1 MTKIYRNT
9 ENCQLRAL
17 EEGRTIEGYAVV
29 FNERSVFLPDW
40 NKGRMVEEV
49 MMPGCITDELIS
61 RSDVIANID
70 HDNRRMVA
78 RSVNGEGSLSL
89 TIDEHGLKFRFEAPA
104 TSDGETLLQGVK
116 RGDFRGC
123 SFAYTCDEDTG
134 VHYEKNE
141 KDPRALVRYVDEV
154 NGLYDVSV
162 VIHPAYPQTN
172 VDSRAAVLDGAL
184 MRGMIERQEQEND
197 TNSNSNSNSNSMD
210 KIKKN
215 EENVEQ
221 PKADNPNEVEAMKA
235 EMEGMKRSINDLQA
249 GQAAVSKKVSSIK
262 VGAEQKRNFSLLRA
276 IREVANGEK
285 LNDDAAAI
293 IRAGRDEMRDAGLNS
308 VGQIIVPQ
316 QRAAITVT
324 SEKSDT
330 IGIDV
335 YNTFAP
341 IREGLVAARA
351 GARYYNGLVGD
362 LRIPVL
368 GAGSVAWAT
377 EVASAADPLYA
388 FTSVNLSPKRLTA
401 QFKLSKQM
409 VAQDNA
415 AIEATLL
422 ADIRKAVITKL
433 NATMFGTAAA
443 GSGAPAGIGYGQT
456 AVVATDWGKLTSLVE
471 AAVERLAVGEEYGY
485 IASPEAAAVIRAMTY
500 NKTSRLVYENGNV
513 DGTPLFKTIGCAA
526 NQAYYGDWSNL
537 VIGQWGALDLTVD
550 PYSAAG
556 TGELVITINSYFDY
570 GVARAGSLQ
579 LFTTVAPSN

>member
-9 ENCQLRAL
+9 EDCQLRAL
-17 EEGRTIEGYAVV
+17 DNSRTIEGYAVV
-29 FNERSVFLPDW
+29 FGERSLFLPDW

-49 MMPGCITDELIS
+49 MMPGSITEELIAK
-61 RSDVIANID
+61 SDVIANID

-78 RSVNGEGSLSL
+78 RSINGEGSLHLSL
-89 TIDEHGLKFRFEAPA
+89 DEHGLKFSYEAPM
-104 TSDGETLLQGVK
+104 TNDGEAVLQGVR
-116 RGDFRGC
+116 RGDYRGC

-141 KDPRALVRYVDEV
+141 KDSRALIRYVDEV

-184 MRGMIERQEQEND
+184 MRGLIEDNEND
-197 TNSNSNSNSNSMD
+197 NNSNSNSDSMD
-210 KIKKN
+210 DENKKN
-215 EENVEQ
+215 ENVQE
-221 PKADNPNEVEAMKA
+221 PKVDNPNVEALKE
-235 EMEGMKRSINDLQA
+235 EMEGVKRSIADLKA
-249 GQAAVSKKVSSIK
+249 GQEAVSKKVSSIK
-262 VGAEQKRNFSLLRA
+262 VREQEKRNFSLIRA
-276 IREVANGEK
+276 IREIANGEK
-285 LNDDAAAI
+285 LSGDAEAI
-293 IRAGRDEMRDAGLNS
+293 TRAGREEMIKAGLNP
-308 VGQIIVPQ
+308 VGSIIVPQ
-316 QRAAITVT
+316 QRADVTVT
-324 SEKSDT
+324 AEHDDT

-341 IREGLVAARA
+341 IREGLVAVKA
-351 GARYYNGLVGD
+351 GARYYAGLTSDV
-362 LRIPVL
+362 RIPVL
-368 GAGSVAWAT
+368 GGGNVAWAT
-377 EVASAADPLYA
+377 EVGSAADPTYA
-388 FTSVNLSPKRLTA
+388 FTSVNLTPKRLTA

-409 VAQDNA
+409 VAQDSA
-415 AIEATLL
+415 QIEATLL

-443 GSGAPAGIGYGQT
+443 SGGAPKGIGNGQT
-456 AVVATDWGKLTSLVE
+456 AAVATDWAKLTTLVE
-471 AAVERLAVGEEYGY
+471 AAVERLAVGEDYAY
-485 IASPEAAAVIRAMTY
+485 IASPEAAAVIRQMTY
-500 NKTSRLVYENGNV
+500 NKTTRLVYEGGNV

-570 GVARAGSLQ
+570 GVARAGSLK
-579 LFTTVAPSN
+579 LFTTVSAG

>member
-9 ENCQLRAL
+9 EDCQLRAL
-17 EEGRTIEGYAVV
+17 DNSRTIEGYAVV

-49 MMPGCITDELIS
+49 MMPGSITEELIAK
-61 RSDVIANID
+61 SDVIANID

-78 RSVNGEGSLSL
+78 RSINGEGSLHLSL
-89 TIDEHGLKFRFEAPA
+89 DERGLKFSYEAPM
-104 TSDGETLLQGVK
+104 TNDGEAVLQGVR
-116 RGDFRGC
+116 RGDYRGC

-141 KDPRALVRYVDEV
+141 KDSRALIRYVDEV

-184 MRGMIERQEQEND
+184 MRGLIEDNEND
-197 TNSNSNSNSNSMD
+197 NNSNSNSDSMD
-210 KIKKN
+210 ENKKN
-215 EENVEQ
+215 ENVQE
-221 PKADNPNEVEAMKA
+221 PKVDNPNVEALKE
-235 EMEGMKRSINDLQA
+235 EMEGVKRSIADLKA
-249 GQAAVSKKVSSIK
+249 GQDAVSKQVSSIK
-262 VGAEQKRNFSLLRA
+262 VREEKKRNFSLIRA
-276 IREVANGEK
+276 IREIANGEK
-285 LNDDAAAI
+285 LSGDAEAI
-293 IRAGRDEMRDAGLNS
+293 TRAGREEMIKAGLNP
-308 VGQIIVPQ
+308 VGSIIVPQ
-316 QRAAITVT
+316 QRADVTVT
-324 SEKSDT
+324 AEHDDT

-341 IREGLVAARA
+341 IREGLVAVKA
-351 GARYYNGLVGD
+351 GARYYAGLTSDV
-362 LRIPVL
+362 RIPVL
-368 GAGSVAWAT
+368 GGGNVAWAT
-377 EVASAADPLYA
+377 EVASAADPTYA
-388 FTSVNLSPKRLTA
+388 FTSVNLTPKRLTA

-409 VAQDNA
+409 VAQDSA
-415 AIEATLL
+415 QIEATLL

-443 GSGAPAGIGYGQT
+443 SGGAPKGIGNGQT
-456 AVVATDWGKLTSLVE
+456 AAVATDWAKLTTLVE
-471 AAVERLAVGEEYGY
+471 AAVERLAVGEEYAY
-485 IASPEAAAVIRAMTY
+485 IASPEAAAVIRQMTY
-500 NKTSRLVYENGNV
+500 NKTTRLVYEGGNV

-570 GVARAGSLQ
+570 GVARAGSLK
-579 LFTTVAPSN
+579 LFTTVSAG

>member
-17 EEGRTIEGYAVV
+17 DDSRTIEGYAVV
-29 FNERSVFLPDW
+29 FGERSLFLPDW

-49 MMPGCITDELIS
+49 MMPGSITEELIAK
-61 RSDVIANID
+61 SDVVANID
-70 HDNRRMVA
+70 HDNSRMVA
-78 RSVNGEGSLSL
+78 RSVNGEGSLRLSV
-89 TIDEHGLKFRFEAPA
+89 DEHGVKFSYEAPM
-104 TSDGETLLQGVK
+104 TNDGETVLQGVR

-134 VHYEKNE
+134 VHYEKND
-141 KDPRALVRYVDEV
+141 KDSRALVRYVDEV

-172 VDSRAAVLDGAL
+172 VASRAEVLDGAL
-184 MRGMIERQEQEND
+184 MRGMID
-197 TNSNSNSNSNSMD
+197 
-210 KIKKN
+210 N
-215 EENVEQ
+215 EENKQETDINSLNPQ
-221 PKADNPNEVEAMKA
+221 ESMEDNIKNTEERNAELDALKN
-235 EMEGMKRSINDLQA
+235 EMEGVKRSINDLQA
-249 GQAAVSKKVSSIK
+249 GQEAVSKKVSSIK
-262 VGAEQKRNFSLLRA
+262 VREEKKQNFSLIRA
-276 IREVANGEK
+276 IREVAAGDK
-285 LNDDAAAI
+285 LSADVEAI
-293 IRAGRDEMRDAGLNS
+293 TRAGREEMRNAGLGT
-308 VGQIIVPQ
+308 VGQIVVPQ
-316 QRAAITVT
+316 QRADVTVT
-324 SEKSDT
+324 AEHDDT

-351 GARYYNGLVGD
+351 GARYYSGLVGD
-362 LRIPVL
+362 VRIPVL
-368 GAGSVAWAT
+368 GGGNVAWAT
-377 EVASAADPLYA
+377 EVGSAADPTYA
-388 FTSVNLSPKRLTA
+388 FTAVNLTPKRLTA

-415 AIEATLL
+415 LIEATLL

-443 GSGAPAGIGYGQT
+443 SGGAPKGIGNGQT
-456 AVVATDWGKLTSLVE
+456 AAVATDWAKLTTLVE
-471 AAVERLAVGEEYGY
+471 AAVERLAVGEEYAY
-485 IASPEAAAVIRAMTY
+485 IASPEAAAVIRQMTY
-500 NKTSRLVYENGNV
+500 NKTTRLVYEAGNV

-570 GVARAGSLQ
+570 GVARAGSLK
-579 LFTTVAPSN
+579 LFTTVSAG

>member
-1 MTKIYRNT
+1 MQKIYRNT
-9 ENCQLRAL
+9 EHCQLRAL
-17 EEGRTIEGYAVV
+17 DEGRTIEGYAVV
-29 FNERSVFLPDW
+29 FNERSLFLLDW

-49 MMPGCITDELIS
+49 MMPGCITEELIN
-61 RSDVIANID
+61 RSDIIANID
-70 HDNRRMVA
+70 HDSRRMVA
-78 RSVNGEGSLSL
+78 RSINGEGSLSL
-89 TIDEHGLKFRFEAPA
+89 TIDERGLKFSFEAPA
-104 TSDGETLLQGVK
+104 TSDGEALLQGVR
-116 RGDFRGC
+116 RGDYRGC

-141 KDPRALVRYVDEV
+141 KDPNALIRYVDEV
-154 NGLYDVSV
+154 DGLYDVSV

-184 MRGMIERQEQEND
+184 KRGMIEEQENEENENNL
-197 TNSNSNSNSNSMD
+197 NSNCVNMD
-210 KIKKN
+210 ENKN
-215 EENVEQ
+215 NQVEE
-221 PKADNPNEVEAMKA
+221 PKVDNNPEVEALKS

-249 GQAAVSKKVSSIK
+249 GQEAVSKKVSSIK
-262 VGAEQKRNFSLLRA
+262 VREEQKRNFSLLRA
-276 IREVANGEK
+276 IREVANNQPLSG
-285 LNDDAAAI
+285 DAEAI
-293 IRAGRDEMRDAGLNS
+293 TRAGREEMRNSGLTT
-308 VGQIIVPQ
+308 VGQIVVPQ

-341 IREGLVAARA
+341 IREGLVAAKA
-351 GARYYNGLVGD
+351 GARYYSGLVGD

-368 GAGSVAWAT
+368 GAGSCAWAT

-415 AIEATLL
+415 QIEATLL
-422 ADIRKAVITKL
+422 SDIRKAVITKL
-433 NATMFGTAAA
+433 NATMFGTAAS

-550 PYSAAG
+550 PFSAAG

>member
-9 ENCQLRAL
+9 EDCQLRAL
-17 EEGRTIEGYAVV
+17 ENSRTIEGYAVV
-29 FNERSVFLPDW
+29 FNQRSVFLPDW

-49 MMPGCITDELIS
+49 MLPGSITEELIAK
-61 RSDVIANID
+61 SDVVANIE

-78 RSVNGEGSLSL
+78 RSVNGEGSLRL
-89 TIDEHGLKFRFEAPA
+89 TLDEHGLKFSYEAPL
-104 TSDGETLLQGVK
+104 TNDGETVLQGVR

-184 MRGMIERQEQEND
+184 MRGMIEKENEQEQD
-197 TNSNSNSNSNSMD
+197 TNSNSNSNSDSMD
-210 KIKKN
+210 ENIKNTEERNAEFDALKN
-215 EENVEQ
+215 EV
-221 PKADNPNEVEAMKA
+221 
-235 EMEGMKRSINDLQA
+235 EGMKRSITDLQA
-249 GQAAVSKKVSSIK
+249 GQDAVSKKVSSIK
-262 VGAEQKRNFSLLRA
+262 VREEKKQNFSLLRA
-276 IREVANGEK
+276 IREVANGGK
-285 LNDDAAAI
+285 LSEDVEAI
-293 IRAGRDEMRDAGLNS
+293 TRAGREEMFNSGLS
-308 VGQIIVPQ
+308 TVGQIVVPQ
-316 QRAAITVT
+316 QRADVTVT
-324 SEKSDT
+324 AEHDDT

-341 IREGLVAARA
+341 IREGLVAAKA
-351 GARYYNGLVGD
+351 GARVYTGLVGD
-362 LRIPVL
+362 VRIPVL
-368 GAGSVAWAT
+368 GGGNVAWAT
-377 EVASAADPLYA
+377 EVASAADPTYA
-388 FTSVNLSPKRLTA
+388 FTSVNLTPKRLTA

-422 ADIRKAVITKL
+422 KDIRKAVITKL

-443 GSGAPAGIGYGQT
+443 SGGAPKGIGNGQT
-456 AVVATDWGKLTSLVE
+456 AAVATDWTKLTSLVE
-471 AAVERLAVGEEYGY
+471 AAVERAAVGEEFAY
-485 IASPEAAAVIRAMTY
+485 IVSPEAAAVIRAMTY
-500 NKTSRLVYENGNV
+500 NKTSRLVYEAGNV

-526 NQAYYGDWSNL
+526 NQGYYGDWGNL

-550 PYSAAG
+550 PYTAAG

-570 GVARAGSLQ
+570 GVARAGSLK
-579 LFTTVAPSN
+579 LFTTVASN

>member
-9 ENCQLRAL
+9 EDCQLRAL
-17 EEGRTIEGYAVV
+17 DNSRTIEGYAVV
-29 FNERSVFLPDW
+29 FNERSLFLPDW

-49 MMPGCITDELIS
+49 MMPGSITEELIAK
-61 RSDVIANID
+61 SDVIANID

-78 RSVNGEGSLSL
+78 RSINGEGSLHLSL
-89 TIDEHGLKFRFEAPA
+89 DEHGLKFSYEAPM
-104 TSDGETLLQGVK
+104 TNDGEAVLQGVR
-116 RGDFRGC
+116 RGDYRGC

-141 KDPRALVRYVDEV
+141 KDSRALIRYVDEV

-184 MRGMIERQEQEND
+184 MRGLIEDNEND
-197 TNSNSNSNSNSMD
+197 NNSNSNSDSMD
-210 KIKKN
+210 DENKKN
-215 EENVEQ
+215 ENVQE
-221 PKADNPNEVEAMKA
+221 PKVDNPNVEALKE
-235 EMEGMKRSINDLQA
+235 EMEGVKRSIADLKA
-249 GQAAVSKKVSSIK
+249 GQDAVSKKVSSLK
-262 VGAEQKRNFSLLRA
+262 VREEKKRDFSLIRA
-276 IREVANGEK
+276 IREFISKDGMSEDVKAV
-285 LNDDAAAI
+285 
-293 IRAGRDEMRDAGLNS
+293 IRAGREEMNKSNLTTYGD
-308 VGQIIVPQ
+308 IIIPQ
-316 QRAAITVT
+316 QRAAVTVT
-324 SEKSDT
+324 SEHDDT

-341 IREGLVAARA
+341 IREGLVAVKA
-351 GARYYNGLVGD
+351 GARFYPGLVGD

-368 GAGSVAWAT
+368 GKGNAAWTT
-377 EVASAADPLYA
+377 EVGSAADPTYT
-388 FTSVNLSPKRLTA
+388 FTSVNLAPHRLTA

-409 VAQDNA
+409 VAQDGA
-415 AIEATLL
+415 QIEANLL
-422 ADIRKAVITKL
+422 ADIRKAVITTL

-443 GSGAPAGIGYGQT
+443 SGGAPKGIGNGQT
-456 AVVATDWGKLTSLVE
+456 AAVATDWAKLTTLVE
-471 AAVERLAVGEEYGY
+471 AAVERLAVGEDYAY
-485 IASPEAAAVIRAMTY
+485 IASPEAAAVIRQMTY
-500 NKTSRLVYENGNV
+500 NKTTRLVYEGGNV

-570 GVARAGSLQ
+570 GVARAGSLK
-579 LFTTVAPSN
+579 LFTTVAAGN

>member
-9 ENCQLRAL
+9 EDCQLRAL
-17 EEGRTIEGYAVV
+17 ENSRTIEGYAVV

-49 MMPGCITDELIS
+49 MMPGSITEELIAK
-61 RSDVIANID
+61 SDVVANID
-70 HDNRRMVA
+70 HDNSRMVA
-78 RSVNGEGSLSL
+78 RSVNGEGSLRL
-89 TIDEHGLKFRFEAPA
+89 MLDDHGLRFSFEAPL
-104 TSDGETLLQGVK
+104 TNDGETLLQGVR

-134 VHYEKNE
+134 VHYERNE
-141 KDPRALVRYVDEV
+141 KDSKALIRYVDEV

-184 MRGMIERQEQEND
+184 MRGLIEENNENEN
-197 TNSNSNSNSNSMD
+197 TPTFNSNSMD
-210 KIKKN
+210 ENKN
-215 EENVEQ
+215 KNVEE
-221 PKADNPNEVEAMKA
+221 PKVDNTAEVEALKA
-235 EMEGMKRSINDLQA
+235 DMEGMKRSINDLQA
-249 GQAAVSKKVSSIK
+249 GQDAVSKKVSSIK
-262 VGAEQKRNFSLLRA
+262 VREEKKRNFSLIRA
-276 IREVANGEK
+276 IREIASGEK
-285 LNDDAAAI
+285 LNEDAQAI
-293 IRAGRDEMRDAGLNS
+293 TRAGREEMIKAGLNP
-308 VGQIIVPQ
+308 VGSIIVPQ
-316 QRAAITVT
+316 QRADVTVT
-324 SEKSDT
+324 AEHDDT

-341 IREGLVAARA
+341 IREGLVAVRA
-351 GARYYNGLVGD
+351 GARYYSGLTSDV
-362 LRIPVL
+362 RIPVL
-368 GAGSVAWAT
+368 GGGNVAWAT
-377 EVASAADPLYA
+377 EVGSAADPTYA
-388 FTSVNLSPKRLTA
+388 FTSVNLTPKRLTA

-422 ADIRKAVITKL
+422 NDIRKAVITKL

-443 GSGAPAGIGYGQT
+443 SGGAPKGIGNGQT
-456 AVVATDWGKLTSLVE
+456 AAVATDWAKLTSLVE
-471 AAVERLAVGEEYGY
+471 AAVERLAVGEEYAY
-485 IASPEAAAVIRAMTY
+485 IASPEAAAVIRQMTY
-500 NKTSRLVYENGNV
+500 NKTTRLIYEAGNV

-526 NQAYYGDWSNL
+526 NQGYYGDWSNL

-570 GVARAGSLQ
+570 GVARAGSLK
-579 LFTTVAPSN
+579 LFTTVSAG

>member
-9 ENCQLRAL
+9 EDCQLRAL
-17 EEGRTIEGYAVV
+17 DNSRTIEGYAVV
-29 FNERSVFLPDW
+29 FGERSLFLPDW

-49 MMPGCITDELIS
+49 MMPGSITEELIAK
-61 RSDVIANID
+61 SDVIANID

-78 RSVNGEGSLSL
+78 RSINGEGSLHLSL
-89 TIDEHGLKFRFEAPA
+89 DEHGLKFSYEAPM
-104 TSDGETLLQGVK
+104 TNDGEAVLQGVR
-116 RGDFRGC
+116 RGDYRGC

-141 KDPRALVRYVDEV
+141 KDSRALIRYVDEV

-184 MRGMIERQEQEND
+184 MRGLIEDNEND
-197 TNSNSNSNSNSMD
+197 NNSNSNSDSMD
-210 KIKKN
+210 DENKKN
-215 EENVEQ
+215 ENVQE
-221 PKADNPNEVEAMKA
+221 PKVDNPNVEALKE
-235 EMEGMKRSINDLQA
+235 EMEGVKRSIADLKA
-249 GQAAVSKKVSSIK
+249 GQEAVSKKVSSIK
-262 VGAEQKRNFSLLRA
+262 VREQEKRNFSLIRA
-276 IREVANGEK
+276 IREIANGEK
-285 LNDDAAAI
+285 LSGDAEAI
-293 IRAGRDEMRDAGLNS
+293 TRAGREEMIKAGLNP
-308 VGQIIVPQ
+308 VGSIIVPQ
-316 QRAAITVT
+316 QRADVTVT
-324 SEKSDT
+324 AEHDDT

-341 IREGLVAARA
+341 IREGLVAVKA
-351 GARYYNGLVGD
+351 GARYYAGLTSDV
-362 LRIPVL
+362 RIPVL
-368 GAGSVAWAT
+368 GGGNVAWAT
-377 EVASAADPLYA
+377 EVASAADPTYA
-388 FTSVNLSPKRLTA
+388 FTSVNLTPKRLTA

-409 VAQDNA
+409 VAQDSA
-415 AIEATLL
+415 QIEATLL

-443 GSGAPAGIGYGQT
+443 SGGAPKGIGNGQT
-456 AVVATDWGKLTSLVE
+456 AAVATDWAKLTTLVE
-471 AAVERLAVGEEYGY
+471 AAVERLAVGEDYAY
-485 IASPEAAAVIRAMTY
+485 IASPEAAAVIRQMTY
-500 NKTSRLVYENGNV
+500 NKTTRLVYEGGNV

-570 GVARAGSLQ
+570 GVARAGSLK
-579 LFTTVAPSN
+579 LFTTVSAG